1 MSAVAAHHDR
11 GPARIPTRRLTTA
24 VILHHSEGP
33 PIQSVEETRAF
44 HTRPVA
50 QGGRGWSDIA
60 YHWLIDGQ
68 GGRHAGRA
76 EHLVGSHCLGWSDR
90 SIGVCALGDFDRHP
104 MPTVQ
109 LAAVTEL
116 VAELLER
123 YPGCQILGHR
133 EAMQRAGLEPGDRTC
148 PGGGG
153 LWVIHVRSAMP
164 GPSGDELYK
173 PV

>member
-1 MSAVAAHHDR
+1 M
-11 GPARIPTRRLTTA
+11 
-24 VILHHSEGP
+24 
-33 PIQSVEETRAF
+33 QSVEEIRAF
-44 HTRPVA
+44 HVRPKSA
-50 QGGRGWSDIA
+50 PADYDAARHGPWRPGNGWSDIA

-90 SIGVCALGDFDRHP
+90 SVGVCALGDFDRHP

-133 EAMQRAGLEPGDRTC
+133 QAMLLEGLDPGGRTC